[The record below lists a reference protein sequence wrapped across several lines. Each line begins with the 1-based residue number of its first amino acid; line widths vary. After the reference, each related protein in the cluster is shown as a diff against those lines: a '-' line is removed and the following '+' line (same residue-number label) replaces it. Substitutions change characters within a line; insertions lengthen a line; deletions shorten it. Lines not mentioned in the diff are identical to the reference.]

1 MYPDATHAE
10 MLKAFE
16 TRNKLEAVHSL
27 DITPQMKSK
36 ALKEG
41 MPLFSLMA
49 GLGVAEANK
58 KNDNQRLLEK
68 LKEF

>member
-1 MYPDATHAE
+1 MIS
-10 MLKAFE
+10 FE
-16 TRNKLEAVHSL
+16 KYFR
-27 DITPQMKSK
+27 K

-58 KNDNQRLLEK
+58 KNDNQKLLEK